1 MCEGF
6 ITKALNSIFE
16 SLPQV
21 RSEDIFNSISSAD
34 NEFSILYSRQ
44 KGSKYTYHEKL
55 LIILLYLRNHWTA
68 SKIASQFYLSES
80 SVNRII
86 HDYRKYGRS
95 SLGKQDK
102 YAKGIDAGSKVSN
115 LIKEYWNQ
123 KTSWFTARDL
133 FNYLKYSVGIEIKE
147 IFLRRHMKEKL
158 AMSYKKVSPRPYELN
173 QENHKLIKSAYW
185 VEFANLITQKTLWIN
200 IDEVSFSYL
209 TKFNRSWVP
218 KGKSSWV
225 TNINFKG
232 SKSWIG
238 AITNTGK
245 LFITGISKAN
255 NSTNFAKFISQL
267 KRWIEHDLNKAANDT
282 LILLDNCPIHKSK
295 LSIEKLRNTR
305 ATIVFIPAYT
315 PEFAP
320 IEFFFNTLKK
330 RLTRQWRNQIVKLN
344 SKEGTRNI
352 REAIAA
358 ISQSEIISY
367 WTHVIFQIRM
377 HLLGLL

>member
-1 MCEGF
+1 MCKSF
-6 ITKALNSIFE
+6 VTKALNSNYEYKFQLKPE
-16 SLPQV
+16 EANKATNL
-21 RSEDIFNSISSAD
+21 ED
-34 NEFSILYSRQ
+34 NEFSILYSKV
-44 KGSKYTYHEKL
+44 KGRRHTYQEKM
-55 LIILLYLRNHWTA
+55 LIVLFYLRKHWSA
-68 SKIASQFYLSES
+68 SKIANQFYLSES

-86 HDYRKYGRS
+86 YNYHKFGKRS
-95 SLGKQDK
+95 FGKQGN
-102 YAKGIDAGSKVSN
+102 YVKGIEANSKVYN

-123 KTSWFTARDL
+123 KTTWFTVRDL
-133 FNYLKYSVGIEIKE
+133 FNYLKFSAGIIIEE
-147 IFLRRHMKEKL
+147 DVLRRHLKEKL

-185 VEFANLITQKTLWIN
+185 VEFANLITQKNLWIN

-209 TKFNRSWVP
+209 TKFNRSWAP

-225 TNINFKG
+225 TNMNFKG

-245 LFITGISKAN
+245 LLISGISKTN
-255 NSTNFAKFISQL
+255 NSTNFAKYISQL
-267 KRWIEHDLNKAANDT
+267 KRWIELDLNKDANDT

-295 LSIEKLRNTR
+295 LSIEKLRNIR
-305 ATIVFIPAYT
+305 ATIVFILAYT

-320 IEFFFNTLKK
+320 IELFFNTLKK
-330 RLTRQWRNQIVKLN
+330 HLTRQWRNQIVKLS

-352 REAIAA
+352 REAVAA

-367 WTHVIFQIRM
+367 WAHAIKQIRM
-377 HLLGLL
+377 HLLS